1 MSENLTKVSE
11 TKKNS
16 RQKETWSCKQRERSE
31 ENIDGE
37 NFETRAANEQS
48 KELAANDEAS
58 ECSSVDTHLLKTKHD
73 LAIRELDILKERIM
87 PLMPGKE
94 VEWAIITRDITK
106 TLTTKNKKEMLQTM
120 CKKLKNHA
128 EAFAKV
134 KILLVHAAQ
143 RPDHYTNPLEKFYKW
158 LLGRYKCTA
167 RQQSIKFN
175 WLLRNMNWSWETNPV
190 DQILTIM
197 HEVHLTW
204 DNVMSNDAMR
214 DDFKAI
220 LASKMGTST
229 YVMLNKKPVEEW
241 YAEITKIWE
250 DMRIN
255 KATEENVMANLT
267 KIKDSDTSD
276 ETIEGN
282 KRNKICYKCGLNGHI
297 AHNCKT
303 GKIIVKQKNRIVKRC
318 NFCRKRGHIMR
329 NCPSRQKYWKWLEE
343 RSAGSVKPYTGIV
356 P

>member
-1 MSENLTKVSE
+1 VNKNRKMSENLTKVSE
-11 TKKNS
+11 TKKHS

-204 DNVMSNDAMR
+204 DNVMSNNAVR

-220 LASKMGTST
+220 LASKMETST
-229 YVMLNKKPVEEW
+229 YAMLDEKPVEEW
-241 YAEITKIWE
+241 NQEITKIWKSLKKRE
-250 DMRIN
+250 PVKTIN
-255 KATEENVMANLT
+255 NAKSSKQTRLRYGPL
-267 KIKDSDTSD
+267 DDD
-276 ETIEGN
+276 GN
-282 KRNKICYKCGLNGHI
+282 KRVTVLNVEAKSGKICP
-297 AHNCKT
+297 
-303 GKIIVKQKNRIVKRC
+303 R
-318 NFCRKRGHIMR
+318 CRKGTHLVR
-329 NCPSRQKYWKWLEE
+329 NCHLPRKKGKGSKRKSKIKRQELRK
-343 RSAGSVKPYTGIV
+343 
-356 P
+356 